1 MELEALTSFVEE
13 IFKLPLSVP
22 WSVVSIG
29 EDHMLAGLDLRCG
42 SETMC
47 LADFSRTALWT
58 LSALPNT
65 GQAGKSRT
73 GNAYAGRQSLYECT
87 QAIYSRSKLEKPAAR
102 RRHVNVCPGSSKLVK
117 GQVCGARIMVSCTF
131 QVLCFSCFH
140 FHHYVA
146 TASRRG
152 FLKSKNL
159 HHFEDYHFGTE

>member
-22 WSVVSIG
+22 WSLVSIG
-29 EDHMLAGLDLRCG
+29 EDHMLAGLDLRRG

-65 GQAGKSRT
+65 GQAGKSRS

-87 QAIYSRSKLEKPAAR
+87 QAIYSRSKLESPRLGADTSMFAQARANLSKAKFVERGSWFPVHSRFCVFPAFTFTTTWR
-102 RRHVNVCPGSSKLVK
+102 P
-117 GQVCGARIMVSCTF
+117 QVV
-131 QVLCFSCFH
+131 
-140 FHHYVA
+140 
-146 TASRRG
+146 
-152 FLKSKNL
+152 
-159 HHFEDYHFGTE
+159 EDF